1 MINFEC
7 PKCHASLAVEDS
19 LAGLSAQCPQCG
31 NINTVPGSRLT
42 QMESDIKARCS
53 KAALPA
59 PDEKSR
65 MWCALC
71 HIGGILSFPLNIVV
85 PLVFWLIKKDELP
98 LVDQHGKA
106 ALNFQ
111 ITCAIVY
118 LISAC
123 LIWLFG
129 IGMLIAVVTF
139 LLNVIFSLIAVIK
152 SATGKEAKYPFLF
165 RFVS

>member
-19 LAGLSAQCPQCG
+19 QAGLSAQCPQC
-31 NINTVPGSRLT
+31 NNVNTVPGT
-42 QMESDIKARCS
+42 PQMNCCVKSKCS
-53 KAALPA
+53 GVTLPA

-65 MWCALC
+65 MWCAFC
-71 HIGGILSFPLNIVV
+71 HIGGMLSFPLNIVA

-98 LVDQHGKA
+98 AVDVHGKA

-129 IGMLIAVVTF
+129 IGILIAVVTF
-139 LLNVIFSLIAVIK
+139 LLNVIFSLMAVIK